1 MATDVDEEIN
11 ARVDT
16 ECTTLLTNGHSDP
29 SDTRNGQNGSSRRIR
44 LLVLGKLLLHL
55 GCLGYNL
62 YLIWLVAY
70 LKDNNYYWLLC
81 FIPCLFNFVFPAAY
95 LACHRNKD
103 LNANLALL
111 IAPSI
116 GVSINLIACF
126 TMLTRQAYYHRQP
139 DEFIGP
145 RFIIMSLQGSI
156 ILFFLE
162 FFLQREGKLDKM
174 LDYKDALTRLLLDF
188 VDIFNMVEILSVND
202 CVGVGLFVSE
212 NSSTEIAVQTFC
224 TSSIFIVWYTL
235 DINAVKSMYRITTFF
250 HHAKV
255 LKNQPRSDSHQ
266 HHSPKTYREVL
277 YLGMTLMSAFY
288 QNLPFLV
295 IRIVVWAHYKLYS
308 LGFLVK
314 NVTVIVLAIAI
325 CFKTF

>member
-16 ECTTLLTNGHSDP
+16 ECTILLTNGHSDP

-111 IAPSI
+111 IAPSS

-156 ILFFLE
+156 ILFFSGV
-162 FFLQREGKLDKM
+162 FL
-174 LDYKDALTRLLLDF
+174 
-188 VDIFNMVEILSVND
+188 
-202 CVGVGLFVSE
+202 
-212 NSSTEIAVQTFC
+212 TE
-224 TSSIFIVWYTL
+224 
-235 DINAVKSMYRITTFF
+235 R
-250 HHAKV
+250 
-255 LKNQPRSDSHQ
+255 R
-266 HHSPKTYREVL
+266 KT
-277 YLGMTLMSAFY
+277 G
-288 QNLPFLV
+288 
-295 IRIVVWAHYKLYS
+295 
-308 LGFLVK
+308 
-314 NVTVIVLAIAI
+314 
-325 CFKTF
+325 

>member
-1 MATDVDEEIN
+1 
-11 ARVDT
+11 
-16 ECTTLLTNGHSDP
+16 
-29 SDTRNGQNGSSRRIR
+29 
-44 LLVLGKLLLHL
+44 
-55 GCLGYNL
+55 
-62 YLIWLVAY
+62 
-70 LKDNNYYWLLC
+70 
-81 FIPCLFNFVFPAAY
+81 
-95 LACHRNKD
+95 
-103 LNANLALL
+103 
-111 IAPSI
+111 
-116 GVSINLIACF
+116 
-126 TMLTRQAYYHRQP
+126 MLTRQAYYHRQP

-235 DINAVKSMYRITTFF
+235 DINPVKSMYRITTFF

-266 HHSPKTYREVL
+266 HHSPKTYRDVL
-277 YLGMTLMSAFY
+277 NLGMTLMSAFY